1 MVAASALGKTGYETK
16 PELDADTPWLA
27 QLETLRIRAAQQM
40 NMGDVVGKGLPKVV
54 ILAPARD
61 GGTISSRY
69 FTPEKCHTT
78 HALTGAV
85 CVAAACNIRG
95 SVAAQIAN
103 PDAIDL
109 HRVVV
114 EHPEWTTGSPVPGR
128 WTHCRR
134 IASHHKCQCDDHG
147 QTTVHRYG
155 LCPGEGLCR
164 YEIASR

>member
-16 PELDADTPWLA
+16 QELDADTPWLA
-27 QLETLRIRAAQQM
+27 QLEALRMRAAQQM

-61 GGTISSRY
+61 GGTIASRY

-109 HRVVV
+109 HRVVI
-114 EHPEWTTGSPVPGR
+114 EHPSGQLEALCPVDGR
-128 WTHCRR
+128 TADGLPV
-134 IASHHKCQCDDHG
+134 IASASVM
-147 QTTVHRYG
+147 TTATIVYRYV
-155 LCPGEGLCR
+155 CPGEGLRCAR
-164 YEIASR
+164 